1 MKKIIAFAGSNS
13 NTSINKELVTFAG
26 SLLVNTKVEVLDLN
40 DFEVPTYSVNIEQVS
55 GIDENAKKFYNK
67 LEEADGLIISL
78 AEHNGF
84 YTAAFKSLFDWLS
97 RINMKM
103 FQNKPVL
110 LMSTSPGGRGGQSV
124 FDFASTSL
132 PRHDANIVS
141 TFLLPSFGDNFNDG
155 TLVNPELLKELT
167 KSVKDLEASVLK

>member
-13 NTSINKELVTFAG
+13 NTSINKQLAVFAG
-26 SLLVNTKVEVLDLN
+26 SLLEKTKVEVLDLN

-67 LEEADGLIISL
+67 LEEADGIIISL

-84 YTAAFKSLFDWLS
+84 YSAAFKSLFDWVS
-97 RINMKM
+97 RVNMKM

-110 LMSTSPGGRGGQSV
+110 LMSTSPGGRGGKSV
-124 FDFASTSL
+124 FDLAAGSF
-132 PRHDANIVS
+132 PRHDANIVA
-141 TFLLPSFGDNFNDG
+141 TFLLPSFGDNFKDEK
-155 TLVNPELLKELT
+155 LVNPEFLNELT
-167 KSVKDLEASVLK
+167 KAVNTLEASVLK